1 MSPSCRW
8 GVPKG
13 CSAKTSSCT
22 PTRTHRLQLLHPDQL
37 WKVVSTLSRLLK

>member
-22 PTRTHRLQLLHPDQL
+22 PTH
-37 WKVVSTLSRLLK
+37 TLTGYSCYILTSSGKWFLP